1 MEEMVADEVLPLPG
15 GPPGD
20 PLVVREAHAAA
31 AFECR
36 WLMSSLARVDPELHG
51 DLLEQ
56 RSFWAQARVAG
67 DAQEV
72 IEQGEAMI
80 RGWQAAVA
88 RMLQAGAPDDAYV
101 LGQHGSMTV
110 AVGAARNGHARVCEL
125 GGQRVVWLTPDEVA
139 QLYAGLQMIGKIQEL
154 WPDAK
159 VVRVVEKYPDE
170 PARED

>member
-1 MEEMVADEVLPLPG
+1 MEEMVADELLPLPG
-15 GPPGD
+15 GPPGGS
-20 PLVVREAHAAA
+20 LVVREAHAAA

-51 DLLEQ
+51 NLLEQ
-56 RSFWAQARVAG
+56 RSFWAQAQVTG

-72 IEQGEAMI
+72 VEQGEAMI

-101 LGQHGSMTV
+101 LGQHGDMIV
-110 AVGAARNGHARVCEL
+110 AIGLNGGLSRVREL

-139 QLYAGLQMIGKIQEL
+139 QLYAGLQMIGKVQEL
-154 WPDAK
+154 WPDAR
-159 VVRVVEKYPDE
+159 VVSVVEKYPDE
-170 PARED
+170 PAQED